1 MSLKKPSTQTRFLR
15 RGISKIYWLK
25 KVNDPKRP
33 TRREISEPNRFDLTQ
48 AVSDIEGWALEND
61 PIETPDMGSTFNS
74 SIPGN
79 DKAENSS
86 LTFYEDRF
94 SDAIEQQLPKG
105 AKGYVVLLRK
115 GDIAGSRSVDV
126 FPVQVATCAAT
137 SSTSNE
143 AAKFKVDFI
152 GTYLPD
158 LSAPYKPV
166 APVDCGAAVG
176 GADPVRMVQAHRVQL
191 AAGGTWT
198 AGSVTL
204 LQSVT
209 VIAHGGHRHD
219 RHRRGHDHAVR
230 RGICHLVR
238 RP

>member
-115 GDIAGSRSVDV
+115 GDIPGSRSVDV
-126 FPVQVATCAAT
+126 FPVQVATRAAT
-137 SSTSNE
+137 YSTGNE
-143 AAKFKVDFI
+143 AAKFKVDFTI
-152 GTYLPD
+152 TEEPSLD
-158 LSAPYKPV
+158 
-166 APVDCGAAVG
+166 APVPEGDY
-176 GADPVRMVQAHRVQL
+176 H
-191 AAGGTWT
+191 
-198 AGSVTL
+198 TL
-204 LQSVT
+204 LKPDENCDDDHERGQGDGDHVDVT
-209 VIAHGGHRHD
+209 VVSSTAATATVHEHGD
-219 RHRRGHDHAVR
+219 ED
-230 RGICHLVR
+230 
-238 RP
+238 